1 VLLPGKLRSRYHG
14 SDDSDTVGVTLPH
27 EVIVFWGI
35 CQMVEVGG
43 GVGCTSTTS
52 TMASP
57 DGVVQQGFGDG
68 RGVMGSHRVAS
79 MAGLPKATWSSSLK
93 MDHKL
98 MEVTASE
105 LSGVHRESATLGFY
119 SCF

>member
-1 VLLPGKLRSRYHG
+1 
-14 SDDSDTVGVTLPH
+14 
-27 EVIVFWGI
+27 
-35 CQMVEVGG
+35 
-43 GVGCTSTTS
+43 
-52 TMASP
+52 MASP

-105 LSGVHRESATLGFY
+105 LSGVHRDLLHWVSTPVFSLRFEKNNASLVL
-119 SCF
+119 